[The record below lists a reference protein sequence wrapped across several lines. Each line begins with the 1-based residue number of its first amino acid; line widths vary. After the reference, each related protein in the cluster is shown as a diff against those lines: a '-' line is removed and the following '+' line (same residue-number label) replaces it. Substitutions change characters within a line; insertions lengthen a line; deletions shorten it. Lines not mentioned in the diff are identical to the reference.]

1 MDTYEQEIINILD
14 SIKKTEYNDIKERQE
29 KKKNIIDAVF
39 ERYRFY
45 KKNIENKKIIENELE
60 AYELVDDISILKKG
74 DNIRCL
80 NLRYFYDIKL
90 MGQYYIVNID
100 YENGGNIIMKNGEY
114 VKTIKN
120 NKHIMFR
127 KLKNDLLVKSKLINI
142 VEGL

>member
-1 MDTYEQEIINILD
+1 MDPYEQEILHILD